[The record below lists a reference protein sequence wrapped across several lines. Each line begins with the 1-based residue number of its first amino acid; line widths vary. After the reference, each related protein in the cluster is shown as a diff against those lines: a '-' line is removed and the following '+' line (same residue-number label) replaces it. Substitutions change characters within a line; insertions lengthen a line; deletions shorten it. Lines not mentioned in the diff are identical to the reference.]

1 MVFKIE
7 KNKNY
12 TIMSNYHLRDK
23 NLSLKAKGLLSFML
37 SLPENWDYSLS
48 GLIAVCKEQESSIK
62 STLKE
67 LKEAGYLV
75 IEKVRGEKG
84 YFEYNYL
91 IYELP
96 SELQKSKDNPE
107 GENPPVDNPE
117 VENQVQ
123 INTNKINTKEQID
136 KTDKIDKTINDLQ
149 KSKFIYDNDYSE
161 LTNDLVKR
169 GYIDQ
174 FDTEKVYYD
183 NLFEEV
189 LEDNDFKDIAIIS
202 HYIVSR
208 VIERKFRDEDNNI
221 IKNKFG
227 YYKESLLSNIRK
239 MKNNEIEWD
248 DELGWFK
255 ELEEFNEINN
265 DFYDDYDFP
274 DY

>member
-12 TIMSNYHLRDK
+12 TVMSNYHLRDK

-37 SLPENWDYSLS
+37 SLPESWDYSLS

-67 LKEAGYLV
+67 LKDLGYLV

-96 SELQKSKDNPE
+96 IDLEKGKDNPE
-107 GENPPVDNPE
+107 SENPPVDNPE

-123 INTNKINTKEQID
+123 INTNITNTKEQID
-136 KTDKIDKTINDLQ
+136 KTDKIDKAMDDLQ
-149 KSKFIYDNDYSE
+149 KSKFIYDNNYSD

-174 FDTEKVYYD
+174 NDVEKVYYD

-189 LEDNDFKDIAIIS
+189 LKENDFKDIAIIS
-202 HYIVSR
+202 HYIISR
-208 VIERKFRDEDNNI
+208 VVDRKFRDEDNNI
-221 IKNKFG
+221 IQNKFG

-255 ELEEFNEINN
+255 ELEEANEINN